1 MALIIKNLQQTVK
14 LNISQLHLDITLIR
28 RLAGYQN
35 FGFGVMLTSTEE
47 IHQLNKN
54 YRDEDCATD
63 VLAFPYYDEID
74 PEKAECFPPITSKE
88 EMILGDIVL
97 GVPYIYSIS
106 QEKGEHFESTILTMT
121 THGLC
126 HLLGY
131 DHMNRDQWTQMRN
144 KELNILSR
152 FNKITG
158 YKCSPLL
165 GIGHF
170 TEM

>member
-63 VLAFPYYDEID
+63 VLAFPYYDEVSTFSSQCYLKIKEYT
-74 PEKAECFPPITSKE
+74 PECLTSTR
-88 EMILGDIVL
+88 MLIYFGQNCRVVL
-97 GVPYIYSIS
+97 FIMNVD
-106 QEKGEHFESTILTMT
+106 
-121 THGLC
+121 C
-126 HLLGY
+126 HAA
-131 DHMNRDQWTQMRN
+131 MRCD
-144 KELNILSR
+144 
-152 FNKITG
+152 F
-158 YKCSPLL
+158 
-165 GIGHF
+165 
-170 TEM
+170 